1 MSIAL
6 ARVSLLIIATTLQT
20 LGVAPPN
27 PIADEAH
34 QENFHKSS
42 GLSAPANNNDGTR
55 RTGKVTH
62 LDESTKPRNRK
73 TTVRWGTVYL
83 PYTSLVF
90 FWILAILEIRQSF
103 SHEDPL
109 NFQFVSG
116 ILVTALASILR
127 IASFRSLGDH
137 FTYQLAILPSHKLV
151 TSGPYA
157 YVRHPSYVALL
168 LISLG
173 CALSF
178 TSSGTALC
186 GWVGASNA
194 DTLMLGVLTPNIYV
208 SWVFLK
214 RAEAEDRVLREEFG
228 KEWEEWARV
237 VKYKFIPGFY

>member
-1 MSIAL
+1 MSLTL
-6 ARVSLLIIATTLQT
+6 ARASLLIIAATLQT
-20 LGVAPPN
+20 LSVAPPN
-27 PIADEAH
+27 PTADEAH

-42 GLSAPANNNDGTR
+42 GLSTSANSNGTHR
-55 RTGKVTH
+55 IGKVTRS
-62 LDESTKPRNRK
+62 EGSTGLRNRK
-73 TTVRWGTVYL
+73 IIARWGTVYL

-109 NFQFVSG
+109 NLQFVSG
-116 ILVTALASILR
+116 TLVTALGSILR
-127 IASFRSLGDH
+127 IASFRSLGKH

-157 YVRHPSYVALL
+157 YIRHPSYAALP
-168 LISLG
+168 LIAVG
-173 CALSF
+173 CASSL
-178 TSSGTALC
+178 TSSGTVLC
-186 GWVGASNA
+186 GWVGASNT
-194 DTLMLGVLTPNIYV
+194 DTLFLGSLTLTTFV

-237 VKYKFIPGFY
+237 VKYKFIPGLY